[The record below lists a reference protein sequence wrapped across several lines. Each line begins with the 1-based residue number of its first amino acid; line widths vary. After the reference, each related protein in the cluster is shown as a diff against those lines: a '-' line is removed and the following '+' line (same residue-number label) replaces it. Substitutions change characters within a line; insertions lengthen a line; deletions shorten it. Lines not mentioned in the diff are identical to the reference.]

1 MTANNIESF
10 VLWLSERCEFLRNLE
25 NEAEREL
32 QINKDTDK
40 YRALMNQKALFLQA
54 LPEEAEKHAA
64 NLSGEAVDFALERL
78 DQFAANASVAL
89 RLNSVFYMSAL
100 LYPDDHKKGDPNNLD
115 RLAASL
121 RAMTN

>member
-1 MTANNIESF
+1 MTPNNIESF
-10 VLWLSERCEFLRNLE
+10 ALWLSERCEFLRNLE

-64 NLSGEAVDFALERL
+64 NLSGEAADFALERL
-78 DQFAANASVAL
+78 EQFAANASVAL

-121 RAMTN
+121 RAMTD